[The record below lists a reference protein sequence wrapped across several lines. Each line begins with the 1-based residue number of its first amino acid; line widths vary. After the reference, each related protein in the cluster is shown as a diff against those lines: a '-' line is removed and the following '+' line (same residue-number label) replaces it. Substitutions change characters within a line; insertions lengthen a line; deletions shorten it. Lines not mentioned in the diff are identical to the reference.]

1 MPTSPTR
8 MATKSKF
15 GMSEAAALGFRA
27 HSGWTAVVA
36 VAGSPEEPV
45 VLERRRIETADTAIP
60 GSKQPYHAAERLG
73 VERAETLIRQCR
85 DSSTLLAM
93 RSVSAM
99 VAQLKQNGLTVVGA
113 GILFASGRPLPD
125 LAATL
130 RSHALIHTAEGEFFR
145 EVLVRASEH
154 CSLHVTKVKEREVWD
169 RGTMV
174 FRLPS
179 ADLQQRIGGLGR
191 SLGPPWR
198 QDEKLASLAAWITLA
213 ESK

>member
-1 MPTSPTR
+1 MP
-8 MATKSKF
+8 F
-15 GMSEAAALGFRA
+15 AAALGFRA
-27 HSGWTAVVA
+27 HSGWTAAVA
-36 VAGSPEEPV
+36 VAGSPGRPV

-60 GSKQPYHAAERLG
+60 GSRQPYHAAERLG
-73 VERAETLIRQCR
+73 VERAETLIRRCR

-93 RSVSAM
+93 DAVSAM
-99 VAQLKQNGLTVVGA
+99 VAQLKQNGVKVVGA

-154 CSLHVTKVKEREVWD
+154 CSLHVTKVKEREIWD
-169 RGTMV
+169 RGTVV

-179 ADLQQRIGGLGR
+179 EDLQLQIDGLGK

-198 QDEKLASLAAWITLA
+198 VDEKLASLAAWIALA